1 LARVRDPEFAISAQL
16 LSVRLPTLHE
26 DAQGRRG
33 LRHLPNEVDGKVE
46 HVLLVFGDLVF
57 GDLGQAVEM
66 LGRDDDLH
74 PPGR

>member
-1 LARVRDPEFAISAQL
+1 MARVRDPEFAISARF

-26 DAQGRRG
+26 DAQGRCG
-33 LRHLPNEVDGKVE
+33 LRHLPIEVDGEVE
-46 HVLLVFGDLVF
+46 HVLLIF